1 MTEIAFSELWNWLL
15 LGAVISYFIGCFN
28 FAVLISGLKHKDI
41 RHIGSGNPGTM
52 NMTRTFGLKI
62 GLINFFCDGLKGAI
76 PVLCGYFIFRGYL
89 FEGTDVVVSDFARYF
104 FGVFAV
110 IGHVFP
116 VTMKF
121 KGGKGIATTIGL
133 FWCALSCE
141 TWWFVFIGLGIFIC
155 LFIYVYI
162 TEWGSMASLLGVS
175 VYTIWQAVIFILR
188 YADEM
193 LNVYVVLCLMLL
205 LVFNLITWIA
215 HHKNLVRLMAGEEHH
230 TSVKKMLRK
239 KKAKK
244 QVQA

>member
-1 MTEIAFSELWNWLL
+1 MKELAFADVWYWFL
-15 LGAVISYFIGCFN
+15 LGAAISYLIGCFN
-28 FAVLISGLKHKDI
+28 FAVLISGLKHQDI

-76 PVLCGYFIFRGYL
+76 PVLCGYFIFRGYC
-89 FEGTDVVVSDFARYF
+89 FVGTDVLVSDFARYF

-141 TWWFVFIGLGIFIC
+141 TWWFVFIGLGIFLG
-155 LFIYVYI
+155 LFLYVLI
-162 TEWGSMASLLGVS
+162 EEWGSMASLIGVS
-175 VYTIWQAVIFILR
+175 VYTVWQAVIFVLR
-188 YADEM
+188 YSAE
-193 LNVYVVLCLMLL
+193 LTNVFVVLCFMLL

-215 HHKNLVRLMAGEEHH
+215 HHANLVRLMAGEEHH
-230 TSVKKMLRK
+230 TSVKKMLKK
-239 KKAKK
+239 KKARK
-244 QVQA
+244 QAQS